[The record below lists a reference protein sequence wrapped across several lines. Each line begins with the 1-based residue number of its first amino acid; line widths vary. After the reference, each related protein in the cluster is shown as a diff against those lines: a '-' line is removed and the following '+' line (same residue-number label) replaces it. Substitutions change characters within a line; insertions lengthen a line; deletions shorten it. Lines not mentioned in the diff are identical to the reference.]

1 MAPMLTERLMILVA
15 AALFAAIAW
24 GFPRIDP
31 YLRKRRI
38 KPPHAA
44 IALVFR
50 LWFAA
55 LALASLALLFFPKPH
70 R

>member
-1 MAPMLTERLMILVA
+1 MFTEKLMILVA
-15 AALFAAIAW
+15 AVLFAAVAW
-24 GFPRIDP
+24 YFPRLNT
-31 YLRKRRI
+31 YLKKRRI
-38 KPPHAA
+38 KPPHPA

-55 LALASLALLFFPKPH
+55 LAFASLALLFFPKPH